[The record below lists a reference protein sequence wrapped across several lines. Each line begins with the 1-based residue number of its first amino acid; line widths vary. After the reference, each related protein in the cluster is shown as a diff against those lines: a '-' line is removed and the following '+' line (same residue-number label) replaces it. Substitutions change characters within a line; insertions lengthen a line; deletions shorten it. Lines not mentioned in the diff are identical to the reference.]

1 MWDLIKTFIE
11 GIWIE
16 RKYRYIFLFI
26 LLTLSYRC
34 MKSNIIYTQEEIMPL
49 KFVELQD
56 NGKIVFTYLS
66 KDFKLYPSK
75 KYIIPDVN
83 SKDECERNFYND
95 YFLID
100 INALIRSATE
110 QTFIVRLE
118 SKMPFFV
125 GEVYFY
131 NENDDKIALFETLYD
146 KGDVFNEFDRPIDY
160 CKLYYERKEKKKKQN
175 SKAKV
180 IKQKNEQEE
189 INE

>member
-1 MWDLIKTFIE
+1 
-11 GIWIE
+11 
-16 RKYRYIFLFI
+16 
-26 LLTLSYRC
+26 
-34 MKSNIIYTQEEIMPL
+34 MPL

-56 NGKIVFTYLS
+56 NGKMIFTYLS

-75 KYIIPDVN
+75 KYVIPDVK

-118 SKMPFFV
+118 SKIPFFV

-146 KGDVFNEFDRPIDY
+146 KGDVFNEFDMPIDY
-160 CKLYYERKEKKKKQN
+160 CKLYYERKEKNKKQN